1 VSVAL
6 QMQPDPLATGLER
19 AEDDGQ
25 ERLNELLRRCRGR
38 LNPQVPSLGSFSRL
52 PMRIGKA
59 VTQEEIAEA
68 VGISRQWYA
77 MLEGDRSGRVSAAV
91 LARIADVLMM
101 DPTERAALFR
111 LAVPEL
117 RLTSLTPRS
126 TTVLDAFRS
135 LRRLTMRLWAAST
148 EAEALTMVREHA
160 MTALAPDAIVTCT
173 RLEEGCWGDAATG
186 EDDACANRFH
196 TLIRQRWG
204 DGAIDGLHCYTSTAE
219 PGEVMTHC
227 ECDQRCP
234 GVSAKVRVVRTNVS
248 FATAN
253 VRSQRGFFARLS
265 VVHFG
270 SHEYSEI
277 ERAQLSG
284 LADLASLALSGCV
297 THPCVSSVVS

>member
-6 QMQPDPLATGLER
+6 QTRPDPLAPGLER
-19 AEDDGQ
+19 AEFDGR
-25 ERLNELLRRCRGR
+25 ERLSELLRRCRGR
-38 LNPQVPSLGSFSRL
+38 LNPQLRSLDTFSRL
-52 PMRIGKA
+52 PIRIGKA
-59 VTQEEIAEA
+59 ITQEEIAEA

-91 LARIADVLMM
+91 LARIADVLML
-101 DPTERAALFR
+101 DPAERAALFR

-117 RLTSLTPRS
+117 RLSSLTPRS
-126 TTVLDAFRS
+126 TTVLDAFQS
-135 LRRLTMRLWAAST
+135 LRRLTLRLWAAST
-148 EAEALTMVREHA
+148 EAEALAMVREHA
-160 MTALAPDAIVTCT
+160 MAALAPDAIVTCT
-173 RLEEGCWGDAATG
+173 RLQNGCWGDEATG
-186 EDDACANRFH
+186 EDEGCASRFH
-196 TLIRQRWG
+196 ALIRQRWG
-204 DGAIDGLHCYTSTAE
+204 DGAIDGLHCYTPTAE

-227 ECDQRCP
+227 ECDRRCP
-234 GVSAKVRVVRTNVS
+234 GLSAKVRAVRTNVS

-284 LADLASLALSGCV
+284 LADLASLALSGC
-297 THPCVSSVVS
+297 TAHPCVSSVVS